1 MSENRFEEIRETDE
15 GSKQQP
21 EVDEDAPEGSDEK
34 SKSWQTPP
42 YSQPTQRS
50 IHAPDADWNEYKDA
64 INYEVDRVLAR
75 EFDIRNMKAYEADA
89 AMVRLAA
96 ARPDLLAQFILAERG
111 LEVEPDEIEL

>member
-1 MSENRFEEIRETDE
+1 MGSESRFEGISDTDE
-15 GSKQQP
+15 ESQQQP
-21 EVDEDAPEGSDEK
+21 KEDGEDDERE
-34 SKSWQTPP
+34 SWETPP

-50 IHAPDADWNEYKDA
+50 IHASDTDWNEYKDA

-96 ARPDLLAQFILAERG
+96 ARPDLLAQFILEERG
-111 LEVEPDEIEL
+111 LEVESDEIEL